1 MKRYNGYY
9 TEDEEDGSIEVVP
22 SRKDVTLKYKN
33 KIVEAAAQLVE
44 KQEKEKLKK
53 KKR

>member
-33 KIVEAAAQLVE
+33 KITEAAALLIE
-44 KQEKEKLKK
+44 KLEKEKIKNKK
-53 KKR
+53 